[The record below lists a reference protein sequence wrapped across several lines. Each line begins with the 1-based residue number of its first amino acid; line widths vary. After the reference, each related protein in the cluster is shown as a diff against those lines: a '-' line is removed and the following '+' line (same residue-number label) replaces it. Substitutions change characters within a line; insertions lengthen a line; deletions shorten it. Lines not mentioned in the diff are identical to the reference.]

1 MGGGGDRGR
10 GVTTVK
16 RCNVPVTD
24 ILYHI
29 AASKVSQTTVG
40 IIAAIFCAVV
50 FVGVG
55 MLRCIMIGACNVCN
69 APNPPQDRQ
78 VIGTNDS
85 YTFRADF
92 PPSYSTG

>member
-1 MGGGGDRGR
+1 MGAGAGAGAGAGG
-10 GVTTVK
+10 VHI
-16 RCNVPVTD
+16 VPVTD

-69 APNPPQDRQ
+69 APNPPQERQ
-78 VIGTNDS
+78 VMGNNDS